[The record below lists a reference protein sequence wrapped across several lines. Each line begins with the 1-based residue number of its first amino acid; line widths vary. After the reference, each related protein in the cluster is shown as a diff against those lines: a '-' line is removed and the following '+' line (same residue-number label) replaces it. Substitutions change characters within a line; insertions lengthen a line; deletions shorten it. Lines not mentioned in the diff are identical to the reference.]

1 MGENERQQRTG
12 IQAKAQAMERVVK
25 GEAVAKMTWFPSLA
39 QLTTEDLCP
48 VQAIQVA
55 VGAMGILRGL
65 AFDGRLQL

>member
-1 MGENERQQRTG
+1 
-12 IQAKAQAMERVVK
+12 MERVVEGK
-25 GEAVAKMTWFPSLA
+25 AIAKMTWFPSPA
-39 QLTTEDLCP
+39 QLATENLCP